1 MSLEKVIKE
10 MIAAEGP
17 MPIAR
22 YFELCLAHPQYGYYL
37 HQEPFGREGDFVTA
51 PEYSQMFGEL
61 VGIWCASVYEAMSK
75 PDAFRL
81 VELGPGR
88 GTLMADV
95 LRAATV
101 MPGFRDA
108 AEVHFVETSRRLR
121 EFQRKSVE
129 AQGAKGQWHDR
140 FEEVPDGPMI
150 LIANEFFDAITY
162 DQFEKRDG
170 RWRLRCVGLDGEGKL
185 KIGLAPDPVPDSVMP
200 AWTRHAENGAIA
212 EIGPIREA
220 IARQIGERLAREPGI
235 VLFIDYGHAA
245 SEPCDTLQAMRA
257 HEYIDVLD
265 GPGLADLTSHV
276 DFAALAIPMLQV
288 GAQVHGT
295 ITQGEFLKA
304 MGIETRAKM
313 LLAKATKAQRDTIKD
328 ALDRLT
334 SEKEMGKLFKVMA
347 ASSPG
352 LPNPYPFAPK

>member
-1 MSLEKVIKE
+1 MSLENLIKE

-37 HQEPFGREGDFVTA
+37 HQEPFGMAGDFVTA

-61 VGIWCASVYEAMSK
+61 VGVWCASVYEAMGK
-75 PDAFRL
+75 PKSFRL

-88 GTLMADV
+88 GTLMADL
-95 LRAATV
+95 LRAGKV

-108 AEVHFVETSRRLR
+108 ARVHFVETSRRLR
-121 EFQRKSVE
+121 EFQRISIE
-129 AQGAKGQWHDR
+129 AQGATGQWHDR
-140 FEEVPDGPMI
+140 FEEVPGGPMI
-150 LIANEFFDAITY
+150 LVANEFFDAITY
-162 DQFEKRDG
+162 DQYERRNGK
-170 RWRLRCVGLDGEGKL
+170 WHMRCVGLDNEGKL
-185 KIGLAPDPVPDSVMP
+185 KIGLAPDPVPQGLMP
-200 AWTRHAENGAIA
+200 AWTRHAEDGAIA

-220 IARQIGERLAREPGI
+220 IARQIGERLVAEPGV

-257 HEYIDVLD
+257 HKYIDVLD

-288 GAQVHGT
+288 GAQMHGV
-295 ITQGEFLKA
+295 ITQGEFLKG

-313 LLAKATKAQRDTIKD
+313 LLAKATKTQKETIKD

-334 SEKEMGKLFKVMA
+334 SEKEMGTLFKVMA